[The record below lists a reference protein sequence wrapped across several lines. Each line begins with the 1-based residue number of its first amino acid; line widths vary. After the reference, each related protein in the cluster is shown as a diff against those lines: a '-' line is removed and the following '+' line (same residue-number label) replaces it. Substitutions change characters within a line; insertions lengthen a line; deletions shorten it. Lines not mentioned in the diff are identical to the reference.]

1 MKLEKRWEVNYIMNW
16 SQQQYEEYLK
26 NKGQKLER
34 PEPKK
39 QKYNN
44 KGVWHDGI
52 FFRSQLEMK
61 RYCQLKLLF
70 HAGEIAGFILQPQF
84 ILQEGNE
91 KERAINYSADF
102 LILNLDGTYSI
113 EDTKGYESEQW
124 KRTYKQFKLRYPH
137 IELKILKEV

>member
-1 MKLEKRWEVNYIMNW
+1 MNW
-16 SQQQYEEYLK
+16 SQQQYDDFLK
-26 NKGQKLER
+26 RRGQKVEK
-34 PEPKK
+34 PAPKK

-44 KGVWHDGI
+44 QGVWHDGL

-70 HAGEIAGFILQPQF
+70 HAKEIAGFILQPQF

-91 KERAINYSADF
+91 KERAITYSADF
-102 LILNLDGTYSI
+102 LILNNNGTYTV

-124 KRTYKQFKLRYPH
+124 KRTYKQFKLRYPGV
-137 IELKILKEV
+137 ELEILKDV